1 MKFADLIELA
11 PRAQLEFTPGEEQTL
26 VLKNVHSTPVAWKVK
41 TTAVEAYS
49 VRPSHALLMPGDSA
63 RVQICL
69 RPAVLPQDFS
79 THKFRVQ
86 ATACKAGRTTK
97 LEKAEWEKLKKGAIK
112 EAGLG
117 VIEKPAEKKGTRGKK
132 GIAVRVKNEMNF
144 EVEVLAELF
153 SIAKFSIAT
162 EEEAAKRRKV
172 LPAAGASS
180 SSSTAVASSS
190 SSPGTAVQTPRRK
203 NHDNA
208 IYSCSKAELFSLAI
222 NDGAP
227 LFFFEAEECEA
238 GEEDRT
244 TRSAFEN
251 QVKIKKAASKS
262 TSKQSNDSCSN
273 CGSAGQEEQKSVLL
287 RGQLYLPLDM
297 LTCCGSAG
305 SSATTD
311 VFPGEQITFFE
322 KAWEPF
328 EDKEKFVKLFAIEC
342 ARRWKDVDMREGLM
356 GLMLDTLLSDF
367 KSLARTFGP
376 SRVWDLRK
384 VTNLDWLMSDAVKQ
398 IKGAV
403 TDWGIKESERHPD
416 AAAQMNAL
424 IDSTFLQKLGDMDL
438 SGWKVR
444 GVQSM
449 RYTFRGWR
457 SFSGT
462 HENAEGLDE
471 WDVTE
476 VCDLTGTFM
485 QCTSFNSPLGSW
497 QRTGKVCW
505 GKQVTFL
512 TAKTSA
518 FNSSDC
524 EDFKYSTAFS
534 SSVLDSKSSAKASK
548 TPDEGATDG
557 GGPET
562 RYGFSIGGGGP
573 TGVGGG
579 SGCGSSRDNS
589 KDSASRGVDVEK
601 DRGCG
606 GEQHSKPMKQPGK
619 KLAASDSHN
628 KKQPPSKQAP
638 SEDFE
643 SGIERQKK
651 IAQLSALQT
660 SKLNEEYQSGKISLD
675 TTTEVLGKR
684 DRMAETQLAKA
695 KGIFE
700 KPETLTQL
708 LARFHKKIPANYIK
722 ADGNCLF
729 RAFSQAVFKTQSHHA
744 ELRWIVATAMNKL
757 EFYEGDINSAVLSDL
772 LQEQLGHAIS
782 VEDYKTRMYDWQEG
796 RAFWGDELCLKI
808 LVEHVP
814 CMKEPGGR

>member
-190 SSPGTAVQTPRRK
+190 SSPGTAVQTPRRYYVTTLALRR
-203 NHDNA
+203 A
-208 IYSCSKAELFSLAI
+208 IAKRITDDAKENGNPNDRALPIGWEQIQLFVKPSAAAELFSLAI

-505 GKQVTFL
+505 GCFL
-512 TAKTSA
+512 RLIRSTSGETEIDTD
-518 FNSSDC
+518 NSS
-524 EDFKYSTAFS
+524 
-534 SSVLDSKSSAKASK
+534 SK
-548 TPDEGATDG
+548 
-557 GGPET
+557 
-562 RYGFSIGGGGP
+562 
-573 TGVGGG
+573 
-579 SGCGSSRDNS
+579 
-589 KDSASRGVDVEK
+589 
-601 DRGCG
+601 
-606 GEQHSKPMKQPGK
+606 
-619 KLAASDSHN
+619 
-628 KKQPPSKQAP
+628 
-638 SEDFE
+638 
-643 SGIERQKK
+643 
-651 IAQLSALQT
+651 
-660 SKLNEEYQSGKISLD
+660 
-675 TTTEVLGKR
+675 
-684 DRMAETQLAKA
+684 
-695 KGIFE
+695 
-700 KPETLTQL
+700 
-708 LARFHKKIPANYIK
+708 
-722 ADGNCLF
+722 
-729 RAFSQAVFKTQSHHA
+729 
-744 ELRWIVATAMNKL
+744 
-757 EFYEGDINSAVLSDL
+757 
-772 LQEQLGHAIS
+772 
-782 VEDYKTRMYDWQEG
+782 
-796 RAFWGDELCLKI
+796 
-808 LVEHVP
+808 
-814 CMKEPGGR
+814 